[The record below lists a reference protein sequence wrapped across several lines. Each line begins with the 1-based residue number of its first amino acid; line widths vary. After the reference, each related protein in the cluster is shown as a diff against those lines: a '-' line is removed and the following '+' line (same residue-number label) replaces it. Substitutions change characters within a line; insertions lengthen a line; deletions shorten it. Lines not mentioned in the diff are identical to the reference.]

1 MNRIPQHSATFRNG
15 LRNGLRNASATVS
28 ATIAATVRNASA
40 TVRNTHLYTTYIS
53 PPPFERLGGLFAYV
67 TALLRRVA
75 PSRTDSR
82 IISQRYRGSFPVG
95 AVWGV
100 AELATFS
107 SFKFFPNCDSKVQHA
122 K

>member
-1 MNRIPQHSATFRNG
+1 MRSIPQHAATR
-15 LRNGLRNASATVS
+15 RNGLRNASATVS

-75 PSRTDSR
+75 SSRTNSR
-82 IISQRYRGSFPVG
+82 IISQRYRGSFLVG
-95 AVWGV
+95 AVWGF
-100 AELATFS
+100 AEVPAFH
-107 SFKFFPNCDSKVQHA
+107 SFRFFRNRDSEVQHA
-122 K
+122 